1 MIAFLGSEWLV
12 LAILAL
18 SEPFSAKLFD
28 EPVRFDYQI
37 RKTIFRQGSI
47 LQVHSMLADWA
58 HSENSMQPVHR
69 LLRICFSL
77 LYALLT
83 VLACSANASFAM
95 AGDRDKIA
103 APGYPSEQQV
113 PVEQAVVTP
122 QPEGSDLHPP
132 TSLRF
137 DAVDSAFI
145 FWQPPT
151 LASSRIVPQG
161 LVLSF
166 LCDSARH
173 QCSGVQLS

>member
-1 MIAFLGSEWLV
+1 MISFLGAAWLV
-12 LAILAL
+12 LAISSLFG
-18 SEPFSAKLFD
+18 PFSAKLFD
-28 EPVRFDYQI
+28 EPIRFDYQI
-37 RKTIFRQGSI
+37 RKTICRQGSI

-58 HSENSMQPVHR
+58 HSENSMQPFHR
-69 LLRICFSL
+69 LLRICFSF
-77 LYALLT
+77 LYAVLT
-83 VLACSANASFAM
+83 FLACMANSSFAA
-95 AGDRDKIA
+95 AGDRDEIT
-103 APGYPSEQQV
+103 PPICQSEQQA
-113 PVEQAVVTP
+113 PAGQAVVTP
-122 QPEGSDLHPP
+122 QAEVSELYPP

-137 DAVDSAFI
+137 DAADSTFI

>member
-1 MIAFLGSEWLV
+1 LLRLRRFWPFCHFLS
-12 LAILAL
+12 
-18 SEPFSAKLFD
+18 SFSAKLFD
-28 EPVRFDYQI
+28 EALRFDYLS

-83 VLACSANASFAM
+83 VLACSANASFAA
-95 AGDRDKIA
+95 AGDRDEIA
-103 APGYPSEQQV
+103 PVCESEQQA

-122 QPEGSDLHPP
+122 QAEGSDLHPP

-137 DAVDSAFI
+137 DAIDSAFI